1 MARKK
6 KGQEMELT
14 PYETAFARNLVSGLS
29 YAKAYNASGYKTTGN
44 HKYAYLRGKKI
55 ANRPHVQAYMETL
68 RQSAWVNSV
77 MSFEEKRMMLA
88 QIARAK
94 PQDIDETK
102 AFVSLSVD
110 ADGKRT
116 LQGPKVAEK
125 IKAIEL
131 DMRAA
136 GELGEDND
144 RTNIAIQLVS
154 ERLSIPSAEPLA
166 LPD

>member
-29 YAKAYNASGYKTTGN
+29 YAKAYNASGYKLTGN

-55 ANRPHVQAYMETL
+55 ASRAHVQSYMETL
-68 RQSAWVNSV
+68 RTSAWQNSV

-88 QIARAK
+88 QIVRAK

-116 LQGPKVAEK
+116 LQGPKVTDK
-125 IKAIEL
+125 LKALEL

-154 ERLSIPSAEPLA
+154 DRLTLAPEPLT

>member
-1 MARKK
+1 
-6 KGQEMELT
+6 
-14 PYETAFARNLVSGLS
+14 
-29 YAKAYNASGYKTTGN
+29 
-44 HKYAYLRGKKI
+44 
-55 ANRPHVQAYMETL
+55 
-68 RQSAWVNSV
+68 
-77 MSFEEKRMMLA
+77 MLA
-88 QIARAK
+88 QIVRAK

-154 ERLSIPSAEPLA
+154 DRLTLAPEPLT